1 MQNRSASDTYLQ
13 KMSVKCAEC
22 TKNTRAHL
30 SNARVCL
37 RCFLLVAVSSTAL
50 RRIGDSLFRNNK
62 KIGILFDADK
72 VSIRIYCR
80 HAGRAASHTK
90 IKDRIALIRVT
101 PDEPLTQRHGFLC
114 AVCRAFLLISGKCQ
128 YTRWKSLGAVV
139 AFCLVF
145 ALTPPTIEIVGF
157 LGGAARFITKPCLKQ
172 RVMRF
177 PTVRYGCSV

>member
-50 RRIGDSLFRNNK
+50 RRIGDSLFCNIK

-72 VSIRIYCR
+72 VSIRIHCR
-80 HAGRAASHTK
+80 HAGRAAAHAE
-90 IKDRIALIRVT
+90 IEDRIALVCVT
-101 PDEPLTQRHGFLC
+101 PDEPLTQSYGFLC
-114 AVCRAFLLISGKCQ
+114 AVRRTFLLISGKGQ
-128 YTRWKSLGAVV
+128 YTRGKSLGAVV

-145 ALTPPTIEIVGF
+145 PVILSH
-157 LGGAARFITKPCLKQ
+157 LGVPLMLR
-172 RVMRF
+172 R
-177 PTVRYGCSV
+177 

>member
-1 MQNRSASDTYLQ
+1 MQNHSASDTYLQ

-30 SNARVCL
+30 SNARVYL
-37 RCFLLVAVSSTAL
+37 RCFLLVVVLKKIAVSSTSL

-101 PDEPLTQRHGFLC
+101 PDEPLTQRYGFLC
-114 AVCRAFLLISGKCQ
+114 AVRCAFLLIGGKGQ
-128 YTRWKSLGAVV
+128 YTRGKSL
-139 AFCLVF
+139 AFRLVF
-145 ALTPPTIEIVGF
+145 PVILSH
-157 LGGAARFITKPCLKQ
+157 LGVPLMLR
-172 RVMRF
+172 R
-177 PTVRYGCSV
+177 

>member
-13 KMSVKCAEC
+13 KMSVKSAEC

-30 SNARVCL
+30 LNARVCL
-37 RCFLLVAVSSTAL
+37 RCFLLVAVRKQIALSSTAL

-80 HAGRAASHTK
+80 HAGRAASNTK
-90 IKDRIALIRVT
+90 IKNRIALIRVT
-101 PDEPLTQRHGFLC
+101 PDEPLTQRYGFLC
-114 AVCRAFLLISGKCQ
+114 AVRCAFLLICGKGQ
-128 YTRWKSLGAVV
+128 NARRKSLGAVV

-145 ALTPPTIEIVGF
+145 PIILSH
-157 LGGAARFITKPCLKQ
+157 LGVPLMLSR
-172 RVMRF
+172 
-177 PTVRYGCSV
+177 

>member
-1 MQNRSASDTYLQ
+1 MQNHSASDTYLQ
-13 KMSVKCAEC
+13 KMSDKYAEC

-37 RCFLLVAVSSTAL
+37 RCFLFVVVLKKIAVSSTAL

-90 IKDRIALIRVT
+90 IKDRIALICVT
-101 PDEPLTQRHGFLC
+101 PDEPLTQRYGFLC
-114 AVCRAFLLISGKCQ
+114 SVRRTFLLIGGK
-128 YTRWKSLGAVV
+128 S
-139 AFCLVF
+139 
-145 ALTPPTIEIVGF
+145 
-157 LGGAARFITKPCLKQ
+157 
-172 RVMRF
+172 
-177 PTVRYGCSV
+177 

>member
-1 MQNRSASDTYLQ
+1 MRNHSASDTYLQ
-13 KMSVKCAEC
+13 KMSVKCAEY

-37 RCFLLVAVSSTAL
+37 RCFLLVVVLKKIAVSSTAL

-101 PDEPLTQRHGFLC
+101 SDEPLTQRYGLRVS
-114 AVCRAFLLISGKCQ
+114 VCRALRISA
-128 YTRWKSLGAVV
+128 YLW
-139 AFCLVF
+139 
-145 ALTPPTIEIVGF
+145 
-157 LGGAARFITKPCLKQ
+157 Q
-172 RVMRF
+172 RSKR
-177 PTVRYGCSV
+177 S

>member
-1 MQNRSASDTYLQ
+1 MQNHSASDTYLQ

-37 RCFLLVAVSSTAL
+37 RCFLFVVVRKRIAVSSTAL

-101 PDEPLTQRHGFLC
+101 PGYDTEFDTKTMPLFLFINVHFDGL
-114 AVCRAFLLISGKCQ
+114 ALLLLSK
-128 YTRWKSLGAVV
+128 T
-139 AFCLVF
+139 
-145 ALTPPTIEIVGF
+145 
-157 LGGAARFITKPCLKQ
+157 
-172 RVMRF
+172 
-177 PTVRYGCSV
+177 

>member
-1 MQNRSASDTYLQ
+1 MQNHSASDTYLQ
-13 KMSVKCAEC
+13 KMSVKCTEC

-37 RCFLLVAVSSTAL
+37 RCFLFVVVRKQIAVSSTAL

-90 IKDRIALIRVT
+90 IKARIALIRLT
-101 PDEPLTQRHGFLC
+101 PDEPLTQCHGFLC
-114 AVCRAFLLISGKCQ
+114 AVCCAFLLISGKCQ
-128 YTRWKSLGAVV
+128 NTRGKSLGAVV

-145 ALTPPTIEIVGF
+145 PVILSH
-157 LGGAARFITKPCLKQ
+157 LGVPLMLR
-172 RVMRF
+172 R
-177 PTVRYGCSV
+177 